1 MGDVGITA
9 LPPLALV
16 TLRCHL
22 IGPPDQAEIRARPP
36 GLQRGAKSRDRVAF
50 DCPRRLLLALVAAA
64 ANQFDA
70 APGARLG
77 QGRRGSRTAAGGGRR
92 PRLVR
97 RSMSCC
103 STVTSRWQ
111 AGVKATWAM
120 SSLCAGPQN
129 TLPPPCSVVI
139 PRSDE
144 RKITSFSAEE
154 KGRWE

>member
-16 TLRCHL
+16 TLRCYL

-64 ANQFDA
+64 ANEFDA

-77 QGRRGSRTAAGGGRR
+77 QGHRGGGQGGPRPPGLADSGRRGTPAALG
-92 PRLVR
+92 
-97 RSMSCC
+97 
-103 STVTSRWQ
+103 Q
-111 AGVKATWAM
+111 AV
-120 SSLCAGPQN
+120 N
-129 TLPPPCSVVI
+129 
-139 PRSDE
+139 E
-144 RKITSFSAEE
+144 
-154 KGRWE
+154 